1 MLFSFRNIRIDLA
14 LALLLVNGSPSEAQP
29 APMGPPPS
37 GQIPMADTKAI
48 ARKWLD
54 QAYAQISPAQKLDL
68 FLPEKGAGPFP
79 VVVHLHGGGFM
90 FGDKA
95 DGQLTPVLS
104 ALNRGFAVASLNY
117 RLSGEARFPA
127 QIQDVKAGLRWL
139 RAHATE
145 FRLDPTRI
153 AVWGG
158 SAGGHLAALAGTS
171 GGVAALE
178 DLSLGCADQSSR
190 VQAVVDWFGPI
201 DFLSMD
207 EQFRATG
214 VGRADH
220 GEAQSPE
227 SRLLGQKVSLVPEKA
242 KAANPATYISSDDP
256 PFFIQHGAKD
266 PMVPTQQS
274 IQFAAALEKSLGKG
288 KVHFDVLSD
297 AGHGG
302 PAFNTPENL
311 KKVLDFLEKTLK

>member
-1 MLFSFRNIRIDLA
+1 MLLGALKLRVGLGLA
-14 LALLLVNGSPSEAQP
+14 IVLNLGLPTVAQVP
-29 APMGPPPS
+29 PMGQPP
-37 GQIPMADTKAI
+37 GGKMPMADTTAI
-48 ARKWLD
+48 ARKRLN
-54 QAYAQISPAQKLDL
+54 QAYAKGSLAQKLDL
-68 FLPEKGAGPFP
+68 FLPDKGEGPFP
-79 VVVHLHGGGFM
+79 LVVHIHGGGFM

-95 DGQLTPVLS
+95 DGQLIPVLP
-104 ALNRGFAVASLNY
+104 ALKRGFAVASINY

-127 QIQDVKAGLRWL
+127 QIQDVKAAIRWL
-139 RAHATE
+139 RAHAGE

-171 GGVAALE
+171 GDVTALE

-207 EQFRATG
+207 DQFRASG
-214 VGRADH
+214 LGRADH

-227 SRLLGQKVSLVPEKA
+227 SRLLGQKISETPERA
-242 KAANPATYISSDDP
+242 MAASPATYITLDDP
-256 PFFIQHGAKD
+256 PFFIQHGTKD
-266 PMVPTQQS
+266 PLVPTQQS
-274 IQFAAALEKSLGKG
+274 IHFATALKKVLGEG
-288 KVHFDVLSD
+288 KVSLELLPD

-302 PAFNTPENL
+302 PAFNTTENTT
-311 KKVLDFLEKTLK
+311 KVLDFLERTLK